1 MKKITLILFVFCG
14 LITSAQN
21 KLTSSLSESYDGT
34 AWTNSSKSTF
44 MYDSNNNLTLETGY
58 YWNSTLQDWEK
69 SFEDSYSYNANN
81 KVTNYSYVSYSN
93 GTTQISYQYRTKYTY
108 NNDGNVIQILDE
120 EYENNSWVNDYKIDL
135 TYSNGKVTG
144 GLSYEWNGSIW
155 VFDEDSS
162 ETTINYNS
170 DGTISAF
177 INKAWNGSAWV
188 DDSRTLYTYDA
199 NKRVVLEDSQTW
211 NGSVWVSDY
220 KLENTFDANGNIV
233 VEKESYLENGVFV
246 VAANET
252 ITFDLNE
259 QMSAYAH
266 PFKDKSGLDFLVNS
280 NGIVN
285 KIVSRISSDN
295 NFRTTYL
302 YNGATA
308 SVKDVLL
315 TDFKTYPNPVK
326 DFLTIDNS
334 NFVIKSLSLYNV
346 LGKKVLS
353 TTQNQLDFKNL
364 NKGVYVLKIETDK
377 GKIGTTKIVKK

>member
-69 SFEDSYSYNANN
+69 SFEDSYSYNSNN

-266 PFKDKSGLDFLVNS
+266 PFKDKSGLDFLANS

>member
-14 LITSAQN
+14 LIMSAQN
-21 KLTSSLSESYDGT
+21 KLTSSLSESYNGT
-34 AWTNSSKSTF
+34 AWANNNKSIF
-44 MYDSNNNLTLETGY
+44 SYDSNNNLILETGF
-58 YWNSTLQDWEK
+58 YWNSTSQEWEK
-69 SFEDSYSYNANN
+69 SYEESYSYNANN
-81 KVTNYSYVSYSN
+81 KATNYLYVSYTT

-108 NNDGNVIQILDE
+108 NNDVNVIQILDE
-120 EYENNSWVNDYKIDL
+120 EYDNNSWVNDYKIDL

-144 GLSYEWNGSIW
+144 GLSYEWNGTAW

-199 NKRVVLEDSQTW
+199 NKRVILEDSQTW
-211 NGSVWVSDY
+211 DGSVWASDY

-233 VEKESYLENGVFV
+233 VEKESYLENGAFV
-246 VAANET
+246 VASNEA
-252 ITFDLNE
+252 IAFDLNE

-266 PFKDKSGLDFLVNS
+266 PFKDKSGLDFLANS
-280 NGIVN
+280 NGVVN
-285 KIVSRISSDN
+285 KILSRTSDN
-295 NFRTTYL
+295 YRTTYL

-315 TDFKTYPNPVK
+315 ADFKTYPNPVK
-326 DFLTIDNS
+326 DILTIDNS
-334 NFVIKSLSLYNV
+334 NFRIKNLNVYNI
-346 LGKKVLS
+346 LGKRVLS

-364 NKGVYVLKIETDK
+364 NKGVYVLKIETEK

>member
-120 EYENNSWVNDYKIDL
+120 EYENNSWLNDYKIDL

-188 DDSRTLYTYDA
+188 DDSRTIYTYDA

-246 VAANET
+246 VASNET

-266 PFKDKSGLDFLVNS
+266 PFKDKSGLDFLAIS